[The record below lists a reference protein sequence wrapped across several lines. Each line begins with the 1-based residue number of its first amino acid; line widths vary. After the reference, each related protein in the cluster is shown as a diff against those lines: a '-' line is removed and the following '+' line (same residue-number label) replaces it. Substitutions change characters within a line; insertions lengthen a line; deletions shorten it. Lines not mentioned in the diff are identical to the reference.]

1 MSHRYVDTGRPG
13 PSEFLFLPLG
23 GTGEIGM
30 NLNLYGN
37 DGRWLMVD
45 CGITFGDD
53 TTPGVDV
60 ITPDPA
66 FIEERADELEGLVLT
81 HAHEDHLGAVPY
93 LWERFRCPV
102 YATPFTAAVLRRKL
116 AGTDLENEVP
126 IITVPL
132 SGKVEIGPFEIELI
146 TLTHSIPEPNALVI
160 RCAGG
165 TVVHTGDWKLD
176 PDPLVGESTDEI
188 ALKRV
193 GEEGV
198 LAMICDS
205 TNALAPGRSGSE
217 ADVRENLIELVRE
230 QTGRVA
236 VACFAS
242 NVARL
247 ESAARAAMATGRN
260 AALVGRSLWRM
271 VDSARETGYLT
282 DIPPFLTDEEASRLP
297 PERVLLICTGS
308 QGEPR
313 AALSRIARDEHP
325 EVSFGPGDTVIFS
338 SREIPGNEVAIGRLQ
353 NRLARLG
360 VNVIT
365 ASDRDIH
372 TSGHPNRDELAEM
385 YGFIR
390 PKIAIPVHGEARH
403 LIAHAKL
410 AQECQV
416 PHGIVAQNGMLLS
429 ISDDGVEIV
438 DEVYS
443 GRLALDGTRLRPLE
457 SLAIRDRKKMAYN
470 GFIVVTIVLDRK
482 GELADDPQLAIQGL
496 ITPDDPEWEALVD
509 AAEDGVLNLSR
520 KQCDDDATVKES
532 VRLTVRKAATA
543 LTGKRPSV
551 QVHLVRI

>member
-93 LWERFRCPV
+93 LWERFCCPV

-313 AALSRIARDEHP
+313 AALSRIAREEHP

-429 ISDDGVEIV
+429 MSDDGVEIV

-470 GFIVVTIVLDRK
+470 GFIVVTVVLDRK